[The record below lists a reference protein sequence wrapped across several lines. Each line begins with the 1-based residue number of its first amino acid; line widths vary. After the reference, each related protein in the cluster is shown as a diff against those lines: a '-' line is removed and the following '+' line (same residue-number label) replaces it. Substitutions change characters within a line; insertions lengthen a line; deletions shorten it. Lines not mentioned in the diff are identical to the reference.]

1 MTTTYYVENKRGE
14 NAFIHTNAHADA
26 GVITAALDALNADL
40 LGNYLYYTPDEI
52 ADGIMDAL
60 QVTRRRAVLYY
71 AVALEGIEVYP
82 CAYIRNT
89 GAYKRGHVSL
99 TLDLEA
105 NEVF

>member
-1 MTTTYYVENKRGE
+1 MATTYYVEDKHG
-14 NAFIHTNAHADA
+14 NASFMHTNAHTAA
-26 GVITAALDALNADL
+26 GVIRAAMEALDVSEGD
-40 LGNYLYYTPDEI
+40 YLYYTPDEVV
-52 ADGIMDAL
+52 AGIMDAL
-60 QVTRRRAVLYY
+60 QVNRRRAVLYY

-82 CAYIRNT
+82 CAYIRNA

>member
-1 MTTTYYVENKRGE
+1 MATTYYVEDKRG
-14 NAFIHTNAHADA
+14 NAAFIHTNAHTAA
-26 GVITAALDALNADL
+26 GVITAALDALGVDQ
-40 LGNYLYYTPDEI
+40 GSYMFYTPDEI
-52 ADGIMDAL
+52 VDGIMDAL
-60 QVTRRRAVLYY
+60 QVNRRRAVLYY

-82 CAYIRNT
+82 CDYVRNA

>member
-1 MTTTYYVENKRGE
+1 MATTYYVEDKRG
-14 NAFIHTNAHADA
+14 NSAFIHTSAHTAD
-26 GVITAALDALNADL
+26 GVITAALDALDADL

-52 ADGIMDAL
+52 VDDIMDAL
-60 QVTRRRAVLYY
+60 QVNRRRAVLYY

-82 CAYIRNT
+82 CTYIRNA

-99 TLDLEA
+99 TLDLES

>member
-1 MTTTYYVENKRGE
+1 MTTTYYVEDKRGR
-14 NAFIHTNAHADA
+14 NAFIHSNAH
-26 GVITAALDALNADL
+26 TAAGIIRAAMEALDVSEGD
-40 LGNYLYYTPDEI
+40 YMYYTPDEVV
-52 ADGIMDAL
+52 ADIMDAL
-60 QVTRRRAVLYY
+60 QVNRRRAVLYY

-82 CAYIRNT
+82 CTYIRSA